1 MKKIIFTLL
10 LAVMSLNA
18 SAQFEQHT
26 SYLSTSLTGLN
37 LSYSKDQKVTFGM
50 QLMGGYFFTDEW
62 MVYGRFGY
70 DHQFVKNA
78 KDVNNVKLG
87 AGARYYIVQNG
98 LFLGAGLQYEH
109 RTVNHNYIQLPL
121 EVGYCFFLNQHVTIE
136 PAVYCDL
143 SLNKVAE
150 GTSYGLKGGFG
161 YFF

>member
-1 MKKIIFTLL
+1 MKKIILALL

-37 LSYSKDQKVTFGM
+37 FSYNKEQNVTFGL
-50 QLMGGYFFTDEW
+50 QAMGGYFLADEW

-70 DHQFVKNA
+70 DHQFVKGG

-87 AGARYYIVQNG
+87 AGARYYMAQNG

-109 RTVNHNYIQLPL
+109 RSVNRNYIQLPL

-143 SLNKVAE
+143 SLNKCSE
-150 GTSYGLKGGFG
+150 GTSYGLKVGFG